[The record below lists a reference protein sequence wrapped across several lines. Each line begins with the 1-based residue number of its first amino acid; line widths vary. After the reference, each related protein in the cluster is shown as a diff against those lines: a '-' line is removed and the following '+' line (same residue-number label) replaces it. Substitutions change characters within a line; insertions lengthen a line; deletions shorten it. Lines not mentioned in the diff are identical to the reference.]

1 VGILR
6 IMSRFDV
13 WIIGFEPGDVSPAE
27 RLETAFGI
35 DSASARSLEQSVPK
49 IVKHALSAKAAGE
62 MRIALEAIGALVE
75 CRPARQVKPV
85 AGATGPGSAAV
96 FHPPGADLFP
106 AGRLS
111 AIDPFATAG
120 GAGVPRIS
128 VDEARLPTADGD
140 LRPASQAELSREP
153 SDSSLSVAPR
163 QLWHRRV
170 RRAAATLGAGVAI
183 LALGYFFGNSVL
195 RGDADWMGIGFDG
208 LGIYFLG
215 AGGFDLF
222 SSLRS

>member
-1 VGILR
+1 
-6 IMSRFDV
+6 MSRFDV

-49 IVKHALSAKAAGE
+49 IVKHALPAKAAGE

-106 AGRLS
+106 AGRL
-111 AIDPFATAG
+111 
-120 GAGVPRIS
+120 
-128 VDEARLPTADGD
+128 PTADAD
-140 LRPASQAELSREP
+140 LRPAPQAELSGEP
-153 SDSSLSVAPR
+153 SDSSLSVAPG
-163 QLWHRRV
+163 QLWHRRA